1 MLRKRSRPAQKES
14 TSFFNLPGLFVGFSK
29 GTGDSDSARSPISPL
44 DLKVFS
50 GLSGHFGRSPRSPAS
65 FEGPRKSW
73 DSDRVGLGL
82 IDSLSDKLPPCR
94 GPPLLGPS
102 ESRSILLGS
111 QMKIISIPSPR
122 TRFDHLLSE
131 GSATS
136 PKSLPKNYVISS
148 HLGGPPPHRRLL
160 RRLRPLLPGFVGS
173 LSASDI
179 EQSEDYTCIISHGP
193 NPKTT
198 HIFGDCILESDTSE
212 LAAFIGD
219 TNMQGEEE
227 RRGSS
232 WMLDC
237 AEDLVPLPSE
247 DFLSVCYSCKKKL
260 DGKDIY
266 MYRGEKA
273 FCSSSCR
280 SQEIMDEEMEEEPA
294 TASSGSSPQSTCSE
308 EVLPAPHEQR
318 MIDPSLFFPPTTNL
332 PGEGAAEANA
342 SIVRF
347 RKSCL
352 CESLSAAMDDR
363 AVHGFVRRSG
373 LSALAIVL
381 PSSTGIAISFP
392 LFFFSLSDRP

>member
-1 MLRKRSRPAQKES
+1 MLRKRSRPAQKEQTMADSEAVRRPRS

-148 HLGGPPPHRRLL
+148 HGHARAGS
-160 RRLRPLLPGFVGS
+160 PLLCPDSSETRQELSSEILHPTVDCSAGSVPFSRGFVGS

-308 EVLPAPHEQR
+308 EVLP
-318 MIDPSLFFPPTTNL
+318 
-332 PGEGAAEANA
+332 GAA
-342 SIVRF
+342 
-347 RKSCL
+347 
-352 CESLSAAMDDR
+352 
-363 AVHGFVRRSG
+363 
-373 LSALAIVL
+373 
-381 PSSTGIAISFP
+381 
-392 LFFFSLSDRP
+392 

>member
-1 MLRKRSRPAQKES
+1 MLRKRSRPAQKEQTMGDSDAVRRPRS

-29 GTGDSDSARSPISPL
+29 GAGDSDAARSPISPL

-82 IDSLSDKLPPCR
+82 VDSLSDKLLPCG

-148 HLGGPPPHRRLL
+148 HPRAGSPLL
-160 RRLRPLLPGFVGS
+160 RPGSSEARQELSSEAPHPAVDCSAGSLPFSRGFIGS

-212 LAAFIGD
+212 LAAFIGAASK
-219 TNMQGEEE
+219 QGEEE
-227 RRGSS
+227 EEGRGSS

-266 MYRGEKA
+266 MYR
-273 FCSSSCR
+273 
-280 SQEIMDEEMEEEPA
+280 
-294 TASSGSSPQSTCSE
+294 
-308 EVLPAPHEQR
+308 
-318 MIDPSLFFPPTTNL
+318 
-332 PGEGAAEANA
+332 
-342 SIVRF
+342 
-347 RKSCL
+347 
-352 CESLSAAMDDR
+352 
-363 AVHGFVRRSG
+363 
-373 LSALAIVL
+373 
-381 PSSTGIAISFP
+381 
-392 LFFFSLSDRP
+392 